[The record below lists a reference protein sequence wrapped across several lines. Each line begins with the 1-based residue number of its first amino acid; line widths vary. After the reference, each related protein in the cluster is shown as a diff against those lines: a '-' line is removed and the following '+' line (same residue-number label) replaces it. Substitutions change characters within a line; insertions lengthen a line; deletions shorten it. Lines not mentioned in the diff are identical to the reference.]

1 MSMHGLA
8 VMVGPTAL
16 ATKEFTV
23 NQQGSVSIPYV
34 RIVGRPAG
42 LVDFILTSIG
52 IDTTTIFE
60 VYSDRIVYQ
69 KSSLSGSMKTLYPM
83 TAIAGTTAGYFKPTI
98 YLLLAVMTIW
108 TIVLPVI
115 FAILYFTN
123 KSLLVGVEVT
133 SGSFSAIAF
142 KRSVIEGKKV
152 EREDADAVIK
162 IINEL
167 VLASKHS
174 I

>member
-1 MSMHGLA
+1 MHGLA
-8 VMVGPTAL
+8 AMIGPTAL
-16 ATKEFTV
+16 ATKEFAVT
-23 NQQGSVSIPYV
+23 NQGSAQIPFV

-42 LVDFILTSIG
+42 FIDFIFTLVG
-52 IDTTTIFE
+52 IDTTTVFE

-98 YLLLAVMTIW
+98 YLLLALVTIW
-108 TIVLPVI
+108 TVILPVI
-115 FAILYFTN
+115 FVALYFVN

-142 KRSVIEGKKV
+142 KRSVIEGRKV

-167 VLASKHS
+167 VLASKQS
-174 I
+174 V